1 MLIPAWVRAR
11 VGPARM
17 SARRRYLRAGRPEIA
32 GDVVHRVPRC
42 LAACQRVSPV
52 RPRHTAPAPPLV
64 TFPVTQKAL
73 SLPGKGL
80 DLRELVAG
88 AGFEPAT
95 SGL

>member
-1 MLIPAWVRAR
+1 MGSLTSGNVCYLWEKHPA
-11 VGPARM
+11 
-17 SARRRYLRAGRPEIA
+17 IA
-32 GDVVHRVPRC
+32 GDVVYRVPRC
-42 LAACQRVSPV
+42 LAACQPVSHV
-52 RPRHTAPAPPLV
+52 RPRHTSATPLLV

-80 DLRELVAG
+80 DLRKLVAG